1 MRKLICFSILILIV
15 SPGISKG
22 TTDIITGSEGEGLF
36 EFHQN
41 SSDRFSSMVN
51 SLAIAPSKTKLDRF
65 TQLEQKYT
73 FREATGKPGIAGP
86 INLSHATLK
95 AGSTSEGSGVHL
107 GLSNNTNTETTATAG
122 IFFVLYQLSEQMDS
136 KGKVTFSMWADL
148 GSGILWGDHDTKM
161 KDGKF
166 LGNVFSGT
174 WDYIEANSHHTGKMD
189 ITLDDEV
196 QKATKVVSFSAENT
210 EQINSYGNITRK
222 IEGTGGSL
230 PPPTWTKSN
239 PWGPFDTATFEINGA
254 GTCGSITSYNY
265 EFIPNVDGLVH
276 AIVRD
281 YQCNNQSRLII
292 QFALADPC
300 SKKIPLPK
308 GMNSFDVGDVSK
320 YSAEVPSAVLGSD
333 PEEISPIGFGK
344 KTAGGSPSSY
354 HVKLCPFEGPVDL
367 YFNVVPYW
375 GFYYLDQN
383 NKVVPI
389 EKVKPWKT
397 NVTGAIDEVIAGD
410 FGGLFD
416 GGRLPKGEHG
426 FQIIAVPAGVNYF
439 EATDAY
445 FWKYLVS
452 TGCDGYIPM
461 PTGKELFGI
470 TPHAVPVT
478 GSDPEEIIPFS
489 VGHYA
494 VGGELIIMGVEF
506 CPFDERVDTHFGIYC
521 PEDDPLRIY
530 FANWEAAEEKNL
542 FQKSFMMRFTF
553 SPELPER
560 PYSESDQF
568 DTDQEDYTNFFIN
581 IGIEASKL
589 PKGSCQYIA
598 AVSPVG
604 VRDKFYAWVLPLDIN
619 IKQAFINNWK
629 IVHQSDRSI
638 KGKRKR

>member
-1 MRKLICFSILILIV
+1 VRKLICFAVLILIV
-15 SPGISKG
+15 LPGISKG
-22 TTDIITGSEGEGLF
+22 ATDIITDSEREGLF
-36 EFHQN
+36 EPRDSN
-41 SSDRFSSMVN
+41 GRFSGIVN
-51 SLAIAPSKTKLDRF
+51 SLAIAPSKTKLDKF

-73 FREATGKPGIAGP
+73 FRGATEKPGIAGP
-86 INLSHATLK
+86 INSFPATLK
-95 AGSTSEGSGVHL
+95 AGSTSEGSGIHL
-107 GLSNNTNTETTATAG
+107 GLSNNTNTETAATAG
-122 IFFVLYQLSEQMDS
+122 IFFGLDLLIEQMDS
-136 KGKVTFSMWADL
+136 EGKVTFSTWGDL
-148 GSGILWGDHDTKM
+148 GLSILWGDQYNHYM

-166 LGNVFSGT
+166 SGNVFSGT
-174 WDYIEANSHHTGKMD
+174 WDYEEANSHHTGKMD

-196 QKATKVVSFSAENT
+196 QKATKVVSFSAEDT
-210 EQINSYGNITRK
+210 DQNSNRKITMK
-222 IEGTGGSL
+222 IEGTGDSL

-239 PWGPFDTATFEINGA
+239 PWGPFDTATFQINGT
-254 GTCGSITSYNY
+254 GTCGSITSFNY
-265 EFIPNVDGLVH
+265 ELIPNVDWLVH
-276 AIVRD
+276 TIVGD

-308 GMNSFDVGDVSK
+308 GINSFDVGDVSK

-333 PEEISPIGFGK
+333 PGEISPIGFGK
-344 KTAGGSPSSY
+344 KTADGSPSSY

-375 GFYYLDQN
+375 GFYYLDQS

-397 NVTGAIDEVIAGD
+397 NVTGAVDEVIAGD

-439 EATDAY
+439 EANDAY

-461 PTGKELFGI
+461 PTGRELFGI
-470 TPHAVPVT
+470 SPHAVPVT
-478 GSDPEEIIPFS
+478 GSNPEEIIPFS
-489 VGHYA
+489 LGHYA
-494 VGGELIIMGVEF
+494 VGGELLIMGLEF

-530 FANWEAAEEKNL
+530 FANWEAPEEKNL

-568 DTDQEDYTNFFIN
+568 DTDQEDYINFFIN

-619 IKQAFINNWK
+619 IKQAFIDQWK
-629 IVHQSDRSI
+629 IVHQGDRSI
-638 KGKRKR
+638 MEKRKR